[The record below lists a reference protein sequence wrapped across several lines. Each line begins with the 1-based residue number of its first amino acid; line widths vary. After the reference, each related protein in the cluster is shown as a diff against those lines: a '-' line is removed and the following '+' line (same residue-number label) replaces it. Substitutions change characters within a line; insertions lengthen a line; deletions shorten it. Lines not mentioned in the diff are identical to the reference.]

1 MSILDTALE
10 YRNRGWSVIPLAQG
24 VKVPPKGFEVIP
36 FRTKLAT
43 EDEIK
48 SWWGENPNYNI
59 GIITGK
65 ISNLFVIDHDRY
77 KADYSEDIALQYIP
91 DTIITPSAMSPQGGE
106 HQYFLFPGDVTIGA
120 SALPA
125 IDYRGEGGYIVA
137 PPSINGNGKPYQW
150 TIPPSEVPLAPPPPL
165 FINLL
170 KSSYLLNN
178 SNNNFLYT
186 RKLTN
191 SMLKDVKV
199 VNSRYL
205 FSQEGSRDQDIF
217 HVANMLL
224 KGGANED
231 EARNVLNI
239 LAEHCKPPFPYEQ
252 VEIKIPS
259 AMQRID
265 RKTRN
270 ISQEVK
276 DWSLLNEGVFLLK
289 DCYFELKLVNSEDQL
304 TARVTLAKLVKDG
317 SIEKY
322 GNKRGQY
329 RAKTT
334 DAPVIDIYSADMSE
348 YDVKLPL
355 SIHEYVKVHKSN
367 IIIIAGESN
376 SGKTALCL
384 NIARKNRHHKINYL
398 SSEMQ
403 DGTELRIRLEA
414 FGDDMRVWEGV
425 NFRFRTDNF
434 PDVIDPNALNIVD
447 YLDEGAEGEAYKM
460 TRRIK
465 DISEKLNNGI
475 AVVCIQ
481 KSSQKQF
488 GFGGE
493 GTKNV
498 ARLYLTITGQNRIT
512 IEKGKVWRNIGI
524 NPNGMFCDFKLAA
537 GCKFI
542 KEGEWKK

>member
-205 FSQEGSRDQDIF
+205 FSQSGSRDQDIF

-239 LAEHCKPPFPYEQ
+239 LAEHCEPPFPYEQ
-252 VEIKIPS
+252 VEIKIAS

-322 GNKRGQY
+322 GNNRGQY